1 MLHRL
6 GILLLC
12 LSSTLLASDRL
23 PNIVYLMSDEL
34 AYYELGHMGNPYI
47 RTPHI
52 DQFAAQGIRFTQ
64 ALAGSPV
71 CAPLRCNLMTG
82 KHAGH
87 ASVRAN
93 DGGTPLRAGEAT
105 IASILKERGYATGGF
120 GKWGCG
126 GRDST
131 GVPEAHGF
139 DVFFGYYDQVH
150 AHSFYPPYLIR
161 NSEEVSLKGNE
172 GGRNGETYSHYEIM
186 KQALGFIRK
195 NKDRPFFC
203 YLPITPPHGMYDI
216 PETDPAWERY
226 RNAAWMKE
234 EGLSQDIKNY
244 AAMVSMVDNDLGT
257 VLNLLRE
264 LKLEDNTIVFFTGD
278 NGGQDRFR
286 SPEHPRG
293 FFGPNVN
300 PLTGEAFRG
309 GKGNLYE
316 GGLRIPFLVRWP
328 GHIEPGST
336 SDHLFYHPDLLPTLA
351 EITGATPPQ
360 EIDGLSILPTLLGE
374 KAAGRA
380 QAMHPMLYWE
390 FGQQVAVRKGMWKAI
405 RPKAKSPWELYN
417 LSQDLSEN
425 RSVAHEHT
433 ELLESMKAF
442 AQASHT
448 PIDKG
453 VYEDPQRTKHERDR
467 WAKWG
472 NSRGSTAPAS
482 KAHAFQTNGTVPQES
497 LSVVAFSSQNSG
509 NGKWAHQAIDGRSD
523 TLWHTRFGDRLAAHP
538 HTLVIDLGKKRDIEG
553 FVYLARQDGGWNGT
567 FAQTEFYLSES
578 KASFPSKP
586 AHIATFGKT
595 RKEQVARLDRPAR
608 ARYVQVKVLSE
619 VNRGPWAS
627 AAELAIIGGK
637 E

>member
-150 AHSFYPPYLIR
+150 AHSFYPPYLIQ
-161 NSEEVSLKGNE
+161 NSEEVSLKGNQ
-172 GGRNGETYSHYEIM
+172 GGRSGETYSHYEIM

-226 RNAAWMKE
+226 RDAAWMKE
-234 EGLSQDIKNY
+234 ESLSQDIKNY

-257 VLNLLRE
+257 VLNLL
-264 LKLEDNTIVFFTGD
+264 
-278 NGGQDRFR
+278 
-286 SPEHPRG
+286 
-293 FFGPNVN
+293 
-300 PLTGEAFRG
+300 
-309 GKGNLYE
+309 
-316 GGLRIPFLVRWP
+316 
-328 GHIEPGST
+328 
-336 SDHLFYHPDLLPTLA
+336 
-351 EITGATPPQ
+351 
-360 EIDGLSILPTLLGE
+360 
-374 KAAGRA
+374 
-380 QAMHPMLYWE
+380 
-390 FGQQVAVRKGMWKAI
+390 
-405 RPKAKSPWELYN
+405 
-417 LSQDLSEN
+417 
-425 RSVAHEHT
+425 
-433 ELLESMKAF
+433 
-442 AQASHT
+442 
-448 PIDKG
+448 
-453 VYEDPQRTKHERDR
+453 
-467 WAKWG
+467 
-472 NSRGSTAPAS
+472 
-482 KAHAFQTNGTVPQES
+482 
-497 LSVVAFSSQNSG
+497 
-509 NGKWAHQAIDGRSD
+509 
-523 TLWHTRFGDRLAAHP
+523 
-538 HTLVIDLGKKRDIEG
+538 
-553 FVYLARQDGGWNGT
+553 
-567 FAQTEFYLSES
+567 
-578 KASFPSKP
+578 
-586 AHIATFGKT
+586 
-595 RKEQVARLDRPAR
+595 
-608 ARYVQVKVLSE
+608 
-619 VNRGPWAS
+619 
-627 AAELAIIGGK
+627 
-637 E
+637 